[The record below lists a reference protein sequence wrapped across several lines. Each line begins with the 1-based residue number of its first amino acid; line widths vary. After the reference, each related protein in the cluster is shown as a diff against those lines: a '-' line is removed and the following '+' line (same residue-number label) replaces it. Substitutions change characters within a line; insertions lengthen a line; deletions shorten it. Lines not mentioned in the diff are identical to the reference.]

1 MASDAYWNATKPNGM
16 PDYVWKAQQAAK
28 KAEEEAKK
36 AAEEAAKKKEAE
48 EAAKKRA
55 EAAKKEVGNKP
66 NTTNT
71 ASAKKSEATST
82 SNKTS
87 SSSSNSSSNK
97 GLTSEDARAEKV
109 ATKNNTTP
117 KSTGSGSTSAS
128 SSSSK
133 SSSSST
139 NTSSSGAYNTAKQSV
154 ANTNPTSYN
163 TSQYYAAQALQN
175 AGQTVPTPK
184 TPIEEYLEDVQKY
197 STATAIANSTP
208 STSYNTA
215 ELEAAKAVNAARDSR
230 IDKLNEATTPV
241 SPTVEEIV
249 QAIVNTG
256 LTTEDARDEKI
267 AIKNGTTPEY
277 AQKDNGYVPVADLN
291 RPTNGSGVI
300 PKPDNSGL
308 TTEDARKEHIGIMN
322 NPTINPPTDG
332 QISAGAIIPQETID
346 QITQLIQNNKPTVDP
361 YVPTDYVKGD
371 YTPLFPQG
379 DATLN
384 PTLNT
389 TSDAVAQY
397 ALAIMQAAKGDLGEV
412 VKPEYMQADKPNTP
426 ELRTLEE
433 LANTYGITYDYDS
446 IYKILN
452 DSVEKQYDAIY
463 QRQKQ
468 NEDAYYDNAVAAQ
481 NTLLDTLSRDRS
493 SAVQAGVSK
502 GMQAANALGAMLG
515 VSQQFANNATALSQ
529 ERSNTAKDYGA
540 SLAKAVVDA
549 EATSNERKN
558 AIMEISKMLYGYD
571 SEQYVANMDNYNTIL
586 TNNAALQQTYMNNQ
600 TALQNALASIYNN
613 SASSKITGDAN
624 IQASQ
629 ATAEANR
636 YAAYQ
641 AAEAQRYAAHQ
652 AAEANKAAAASAAQ
666 GNVDAYEKYANA
678 LIQQALIGSGQSS
691 LGGYEVPKADGT
703 GTGTTTG
710 TSTTAK
716 KNPSAY
722 TNAANAANNT
732 AANIVAN
739 LALKLIGK

>member
-1 MASDAYWNATKPNGM
+1 MASDAYWSATKPNGM
-16 PDYVWKAQQAAK
+16 PDYVWKAQQEAKKAAEEAK
-28 KAEEEAKK
+28 KAEEAAKKAAQK
-36 AAEEAAKKKEAE
+36 AAEEAAKKKAEEEAKKKAQKAAE
-48 EAAKKRA
+48 EAAKKKAEEEAAKLAAQKAAQKAAEKAAEEEAKKRA

-66 NTTNT
+66 NTTNP
-71 ASAKKSEATST
+71 ASATKAEGAAPVKGTTPVPS
-82 SNKTS
+82 SNKTDS
-87 SSSSNSSSNK
+87 SSTTSSILSALLGDTVQNVVNKVVGTTNSTVDRVVDALADSFTGVLNPK
-97 GLTSEDARAEKV
+97 PDNTGLTSEDARDEKL
-109 ATKNNTTP
+109 AIKNNTTP
-117 KSTGSGSTSAS
+117 D
-128 SSSSK
+128 
-133 SSSSST
+133 
-139 NTSSSGAYNTAKQSV
+139 
-154 ANTNPTSYN
+154 
-163 TSQYYAAQALQN
+163 YA
-175 AGQTVPTPK
+175 V
-184 TPIEEYLEDVQKY
+184 
-197 STATAIANSTP
+197 
-208 STSYNTA
+208 
-215 ELEAAKAVNAARDSR
+215 
-230 IDKLNEATTPV
+230 
-241 SPTVEEIV
+241 
-249 QAIVNTG
+249 
-256 LTTEDARDEKI
+256 
-267 AIKNGTTPEY
+267 
-277 AQKDNGYVPVADLN
+277 KDNGYVPVADLN
-291 RPTNGSGVI
+291 RPTNGSGET
-300 PKPDNSGL
+300 PKVGNTGL
-308 TTEDARKEHIGIMN
+308 TTDDARKEHINIMN
-322 NPTINPPTDG
+322 DPTINPPTDG

-371 YTPLFPQG
+371 YTPLFPQS
-379 DATLN
+379 DAALN

-446 IYKILN
+446 IYSILN

-463 QRQKQ
+463 ARQKQ
-468 NEDAYYDNAVAAQ
+468 NEDAYYDNATAAQ

-558 AIMEISKMLYGYD
+558 AIMEIAKMLYGYD
-571 SEQYVANMDNYNTIL
+571 SEQYVANMDSYNTIL
-586 TNNAALQQTYMNNQ
+586 TNNAALQQTYMNNK
-600 TALQNALASIYNN
+600 TALQNALASIYNS

-624 IQASQ
+624 IQSNQ
-629 ATAEANR
+629 AIAEANR

-641 AAEAQRYAAHQ
+641 SAEAQRYAAYQ
-652 AAEANKAAAASAAQ
+652 AAEANKQAAAYAAQ

-691 LGGYEVPKADGT
+691 LAGYEVPQTGST
-703 GTGTTTG
+703 GTGTNTG
-710 TSTTAK
+710 TNTTAN
-716 KNPSAY
+716 KNPIAY
-722 TNAANAANNT
+722 TNASNAANNT
-732 AANIVAN
+732 AANIAAN